1 MQIFRN
7 LNEGLLNKLN
17 IVDKRCKHL
26 IEKHGFQKVIEQLKT
41 QIYNNKSNCLTKTLL
56 QYIKPL
62 TQELHFVHKVM
73 IGYDENKNYLLEL
86 VSSRVPAQLIGTM
99 GHYVSTVVKIS

>member
-1 MQIFRN
+1 MTSQELKDKVQIFKN

-26 IEKHGFQKVIEQLKT
+26 IEKHGFQKVIEQLKN
-41 QIYNNKSNCLTKTLL
+41 QIYNNKSN
-56 QYIKPL
+56 IVA
-62 TQELHFVHKVM
+62 F
-73 IGYDENKNYLLEL
+73 
-86 VSSRVPAQLIGTM
+86 SSVAAAHIGTM